1 MRKLKTENWKL
12 KLKIET
18 KNWNW
23 KLKTEKAVYLVL
35 KIVSEK
41 TEKTILHYLKWVFYT
56 EKIEK
61 TEKDGKEK
69 GKMVFYTL

>member
-1 MRKLKTENWKL
+1 MRKLKTEKD
-12 KLKIET
+12 
-18 KNWNW
+18 
-23 KLKTEKAVYLVL
+23 VCLVL

-41 TEKTILHYLKWVFYT
+41 TILHSLKWVFYT
-56 EKIEK
+56 EK